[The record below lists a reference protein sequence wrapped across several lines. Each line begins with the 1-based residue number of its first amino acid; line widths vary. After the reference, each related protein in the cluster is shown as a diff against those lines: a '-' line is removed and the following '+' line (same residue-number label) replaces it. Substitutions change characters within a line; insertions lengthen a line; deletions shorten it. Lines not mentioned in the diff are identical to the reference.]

1 MAWEH
6 FPVARGQ
13 RLTADMLNELAIAW
27 NERGGSVGSFT
38 RGQRIKNAVS
48 TFLSGLRTAIWNS
61 LRIGYSYWYHIT
73 WTSESNFSF
82 KLITS
87 GASSAETQNVFELAL
102 GPGITNWR
110 GDVYS
115 DRLTAEV
122 LNDIYR
128 VLDVLRVESMFGV
141 NAYCWED
148 KQPVEFGV
156 GDEYLCKESNGE
168 PASLAQDAKPWRSP
182 LLWSERQLTL
192 CRLMSTMVYPPIRHI
207 WETYQERT
215 AARSQITIPAARR
228 LYLLVHAGASRY
240 SILDEFPPPG
250 IGRNITLYVRHGAGT
265 ANISSV
271 ANAAAWGS
279 PLWSHTLPPGTH
291 IGKWETVQPTDY
303 HQFLLKLDDPPTGAC
318 SFVAHVDL
326 DLSHHGAGLHNLTY
340 WDGSQWRGWI
350 EEWATLKFVR
360 YFVEPAYS
368 KVTG

>member
-27 NERGGSVGSFT
+27 NERGGSVGLFT

-48 TFLSGLRTAIWNS
+48 TFLSGLRTAIRNS
-61 LRIGYSYWYHIT
+61 LSQWYHIT
-73 WTSESNFSF
+73 WTSERNFSL
-82 KLITS
+82 KRMTA

-110 GDVYS
+110 GSVNS
-115 DRLTAEV
+115 GLLTAEV

-128 VLDVLRVESMFGV
+128 VLDVLRIKAMSDVK
-141 NAYCWED
+141 AYCYQQ
-148 KQPVEFGV
+148 KVPVGGPW
-156 GDEYLCKESNGE
+156 GDEYLCIESNGE
-168 PASLAQDAKPWRSP
+168 PASLAQDAKPWQGPYLRKEEP
-182 LLWSERQLTL
+182 LTRCELTSIL
-192 CRLMSTMVYPPIRHI
+192 PPVGPLGYI
-207 WETYQERT
+207 WETSQARS

-240 SILDEFPPPG
+240 NRDLSSMPG

-265 ANISSV
+265 ADISSV
-271 ANAAAWGS
+271 VNAASWGS
-279 PLWSHTLPPGTH
+279 PLWSHTFPPGTR

-303 HQFLLKLDDPPTGAC
+303 YQFLLKLDDPPTGAY
-318 SFVAHVDL
+318 SFVAHADL
-326 DLSHHGAGLHNLTY
+326 DLSHHGAGLHNLSY
-340 WDGSQWRGWI
+340 WNGYFKIWEGWI
-350 EEWATLKFVR
+350 EEWATLKFWR

>member
-27 NERGGSVGSFT
+27 NERGGSVGLFT

-48 TFLSGLRTAIWNS
+48 TFLSGLRTAIRNS
-61 LRIGYSYWYHIT
+61 LSQWYHIT
-73 WTSESNFSF
+73 RTSESSFSV
-82 KLITS
+82 KALTAD
-87 GASSAETQNVFELAL
+87 ASSAETQNVFELAL

-110 GDVYS
+110 GSVNS
-115 DRLTAEV
+115 GRLTAEV

-128 VLDVLRVESMFGV
+128 VLDVLRVKAMSDV
-141 NAYCWED
+141 KAYCYQ
-148 KQPVEFGV
+148 KKKPVEGSL
-156 GDEYLCKESNGE
+156 GDIYLCAESNGE
-168 PASLAQDAKPWRSP
+168 PASLAQDAKPWMGPYLRSEEP
-182 LLWSERQLTL
+182 LTRCELLAIL
-192 CRLMSTMVYPPIRHI
+192 DYPLVTYM
-207 WETYQERT
+207 WETSQART

-240 SILDEFPPPG
+240 NKYLSSMPG

-265 ANISSV
+265 ADISSV
-271 ANAAAWGS
+271 VSAAAWGS
-279 PLWSHTLPPGTH
+279 PLWSHTFPPGTR

-303 HQFLLKLDDPPTGAC
+303 YQFLLKLDNPPTGAY
-318 SFVAHVDL
+318 SFVAHADL
-326 DLSHHGAGLHNLTY
+326 DLSHHGAGLHNLSY
-340 WDGSQWRGWI
+340 WNGYWKRWDGWI
-350 EEWATLKFVR
+350 EEWATLKFWR